1 MDDSA
6 GLHIIMDARVADPQ
20 VFDKG
25 VLVGLFG
32 KVVAA
37 LDMKPLDDV
46 MVYEVPV
53 DPAVL
58 ERVRAT
64 GNFEDEGGI
73 STLQVIST
81 SHITLHAWPLQHY
94 FALDAFSCKD
104 YDADL
109 ALDLIRETLGVTSEN
124 TVIVRRRKPSL
135 TGKDRIVRTIDV

>member
-1 MDDSA
+1 M
-6 GLHIIMDARVADPQ
+6 
-20 VFDKG
+20 
-25 VLVGLFG
+25 
-32 KVVAA
+32 
-37 LDMKPLDDV
+37 
-46 MVYEVPV
+46 
-53 DPAVL
+53 
-58 ERVRAT
+58 
-64 GNFEDEGGI
+64 
-73 STLQVIST
+73 QVIST